1 MCALELCCQ
10 DDAGKTKPSG
20 TKVSICHCTAIR
32 NLCVDIAQR
41 ARLKIDVED
50 IITMFALSS
59 RSYKCVTTLLSG
71 TRRPSPTKALVLED
85 TACLGKGPPSSQRPG
100 PQSLRV
106 SNFHRCGQITAG
118 RSLEANCNYSVS
130 FVAIYR
136 CRKRASRRQAIY
148 REKNQHV
155 SKQALKRTASFQNV
169 WLRYIDETET
179 RASTGPNCDCVV
191 LIHFD
196 SMFPTDVTVTLT
208 LSDSVTLSLSLT
220 LSPSPCHC
228 LDFSSSA
235 PPPPSLH
242 PPSLL
247 PSLSRSLAPF
257 RTRLLGFINLASWS
271 WTGMETWRRDM
282 SAVSRLKSANTT
294 VCCNHFNHC
303 NRPQYDT
310 GFRMDFLFSPLR
322 TPCTFFERAAST
334 PSTAEHW
341 PITRHGCNAL
351 CCYFC
356 CNALCCY
363 FCSRRQAV
371 QGVLLR

>member
-1 MCALELCCQ
+1 
-10 DDAGKTKPSG
+10 
-20 TKVSICHCTAIR
+20 
-32 NLCVDIAQR
+32 
-41 ARLKIDVED
+41 
-50 IITMFALSS
+50 MFS
-59 RSYKCVTTLLSG
+59 
-71 TRRPSPTKALVLED
+71 
-85 TACLGKGPPSSQRPG
+85 
-100 PQSLRV
+100 
-106 SNFHRCGQITAG
+106 
-118 RSLEANCNYSVS
+118 
-130 FVAIYR
+130 
-136 CRKRASRRQAIY
+136 
-148 REKNQHV
+148 
-155 SKQALKRTASFQNV
+155 
-169 WLRYIDETET
+169 
-179 RASTGPNCDCVV
+179 
-191 LIHFD
+191 
-196 SMFPTDVTVTLT
+196 TDVTVTLT

-235 PPPPSLH
+235 PPSLH